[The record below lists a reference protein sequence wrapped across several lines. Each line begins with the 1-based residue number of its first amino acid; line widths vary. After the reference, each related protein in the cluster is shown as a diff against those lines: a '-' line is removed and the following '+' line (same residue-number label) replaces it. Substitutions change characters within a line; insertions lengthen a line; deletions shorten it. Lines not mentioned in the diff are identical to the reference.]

1 LNFRFGNECG
11 LRDRNFELRVEELEK
26 TSCGI
31 TQLVS
36 LSNPQSA
43 IRNPQF
49 LSVTPALMTSL
60 GQVVVAVE
68 NYRWSTLDQIKKA
81 RTDREFGERILQ
93 RWRQAKEKIGVTVTP
108 TGLRLPRLALP
119 DFDEVGEIARF
130 LWDEGLP
137 GEFPFLTA
145 AYAEQYL
152 EPGAAESTDKVAG
165 QAQNKRGSEEPT
177 RLFAGLGLGEDT
189 NARFHYLSRNQRSKR
204 LSTAFD
210 GPTLYGVGSG
220 ANGVFGKIG
229 EGGVAIDTVDDMERL
244 YAGFELAQPE
254 VSVSMTISGP
264 APILLAMYIAAAKHR
279 FGLDVARKLRG
290 TIQADV
296 LKEVQAQNELIFP
309 IEPSLRFLADMVDYC
324 SRQLPRWYP
333 ISISGYH
340 IAEAGATPVQQAAYT
355 LSNGFAYVDDFQ
367 KRGMDV
373 NVFGPRLSFFLDCG
387 LDVEYVALARVCRKI
402 WAIGMRDVHGAD
414 ERAQILKL
422 HTQTSGRSLIAADW
436 RNNLTRTALELM
448 LACMNATNSCHSNSA
463 DEPFT
468 TPSEEY
474 ARYAAHAQSILLEE
488 SGLFKHMMN
497 TLQGSPG
504 MKVVGNAVEEG
515 ILEEFREI
523 EQQGG
528 VIGAVE
534 RRYQRSQIQASGH
547 LLERQIYEGIRPVI
561 GLNRYNDPDGNW
573 PEVHM
578 IRTPNEKKQLQRD
591 RLQDFEKRHA
601 GEKERCLDQ
610 LTEVVEQGGNV
621 FEELIRTV
629 EHCSLGQITER
640 LCEVVGKF
648 RPMV

>member
-1 LNFRFGNECG
+1 
-11 LRDRNFELRVEELEK
+11 
-26 TSCGI
+26 
-31 TQLVS
+31 
-36 LSNPQSA
+36 
-43 IRNPQF
+43 
-49 LSVTPALMTSL
+49 MTSL
-60 GQVVVAVE
+60 GLVVVAIE
-68 NYRWSTLDQIKKA
+68 NYRRSCSDQVLKA
-81 RTDREFGERILQ
+81 RTDREFGERVLQ
-93 RWRQAKEKIGVTVTP
+93 RWREARDKIGATVTP

-119 DFDEVGEIARF
+119 DLDEAGEIARF
-130 LWDEGLP
+130 MWDEGLP

-152 EPGAAESTDKVAG
+152 EPVRAESSGNGKKRDDDKTEG
-165 QAQNKRGSEEPT
+165 EEPT
-177 RLFAGLGLGEDT
+177 RLFAGLGLAEDT
-189 NARFHYLSRNQRSKR
+189 NERFHYVSRNQRSKR

-210 GPTLYGVGSG
+210 GPTLYGVGAG
-220 ANGVFGKIG
+220 ADGVFGKIG
-229 EGGVAIDTVDDMERL
+229 EGGVAIDTVEDMERL
-244 YAGFELAQPE
+244 YAGFALDQPD

-264 APILLAMYIAAAKHR
+264 APILLAMYVAAAKHR
-279 FGLDVARKLRG
+279 FGPDVGAKLRG

-309 IEPSLRFLADMVDYC
+309 IEPSLRFLADMTDYC
-324 SRQLPRWYP
+324 SRLMPKWYP

-355 LSNGFAYVDDFQ
+355 LSNGFAYVDYFRN
-367 KRGMDV
+367 RGMDV
-373 NVFGPRLSFFLDCG
+373 NVFGPRLSFFLDCA
-387 LDVEYVALARVCRKI
+387 LDVEYVALARICRKI
-402 WAIGMRDVHGAD
+402 WAIGMRDVFGAD
-414 ERAQILKL
+414 KRAQILKL

-474 ARYAAHAQSILLEE
+474 ARYAAHAQAILLEE

-504 MKVVGNAVEEG
+504 MKTVGKAVEEA
-515 ILEEFREI
+515 IVEEFREI

-534 RRYQRSQIQASGH
+534 RRYQRSQIQSSGH
-547 LLERQIYEGIRPVI
+547 LLERQIYDGIRPVI
-561 GLNRYNDPDGNW
+561 GLNRYNAPDGKW

-578 IRTPNEKKQLQRD
+578 IRTPKEKKQLQRD

-601 GEKERCLDQ
+601 GEKSRCLDR
-610 LTEVVEQGGNV
+610 LSTVVEQGGNV

-629 EHCSLGQITER
+629 EHCSLGQITDR
-640 LCEVVGKF
+640 LCKVVGKF